1 MNVAIILI
9 IAICAISIA
18 GFSQAE
24 LVYKY
29 QFNAYQIKHRKEYIR
44 LISHG
49 FFHAD
54 WMHLLINMFV
64 LYSFGDAVL
73 FYFSQSIAFNPNLL
87 FIIFFLSAIVISS
100 MYSFAK
106 EKDNYNYNALGA
118 SGAVS
123 AVVFA
128 SILYN
133 PYGTIYLY
141 FIPVP
146 GIVLGVGYLV
156 YSRIMS
162 KKNVDNIG
170 HDAHFWGA
178 VYGLVFPIIFEPRL
192 LIHFVQKI
200 FFL

>member
-73 FYFSQSIAFNPNLL
+73 FYFSQSIAANPNLL
-87 FIIFFLSAIVISS
+87 FIFFFLSAIVISS
-100 MYSFAK
+100 LYSFAK

-123 AVVFA
+123 AIVFA

-146 GIVLGVGYLV
+146 GIVLGIGYLV